1 MFKLFDEDDLK
12 FDIKE
17 SDFLNI
23 VTIKSNTE
31 KESHMKFIVDKEI
44 LTNSDGKK
52 VRRVY
57 DDDNEHIGDYMV
69 DDNSIIFKDL
79 SLQEEV
85 VEEAVEDAAEY
96 GLKRFG
102 LSAFISATQVSKFVT
117 KYVFKG
123 FAIVFNII
131 KGFIAK

>member
-123 FAIVFNII
+123 FTIIFNII
-131 KGFIAK
+131 KGFIVK

>member
-1 MFKLFDEDDLK
+1 MFKLFDENDLK

-17 SDFLNI
+17 SDFLNTN
-23 VTIKSNTE
+23 TIKPNTE
-31 KESHMKFIVDKEI
+31 REYHMKFIVDKEI
-44 LTNSDGKK
+44 LTNGDGKK

-57 DDDNEHIGDYMV
+57 DDDNEHIGDYFV
-69 DDNSIIFKDL
+69 DDNSIVFKDL

-85 VEEAVEDAAEY
+85 VEEAVEQAANY

-117 KYVFKG
+117 KYIFKG
-123 FAIVFNII
+123 FTIIFSII
-131 KGFIAK
+131 KGFIVK